1 VHEHEAVVWFPA
13 RSAGDLTPPE
23 ASLTGGGPGVPITVR
38 ALGRGKSRPVVLRFD
53 ETTAHAV
60 GDVDR
65 SYRRVRR
72 LQYVAAA
79 VLLVTLIAQYL
90 SVRAFGAMLERG
102 QRADSVLSFYAVATI
117 VCLAVMAVN
126 GLLPLV
132 IPLRVLRRARALPQ
146 YPTLEAGG
154 IVALGGL
161 DPEAATRWAAA
172 NANLIATSPASPGR

>member
-1 VHEHEAVVWFPA
+1 VREQDAVVWFPA
-13 RSAGDLTPPE
+13 RKAGDLTPPD
-23 ASLTGGGPGVPITVR
+23 ASLTGGGPGVPVTVR
-38 ALGRGKSRPVVLRFD
+38 ALGRGKPRPVVLRFD

-65 SYRRVRR
+65 SYRKVRR

-79 VLLVTLIAQYL
+79 VLLATGIAQYL
-90 SVRAFGAMLERG
+90 STRAFGAMLERG
-102 QRADSVLSFYAVATI
+102 QHADGVLSLYATATI
-117 VCLAVMAVN
+117 VCLVAVAVN

-172 NANLIATSPASPGR
+172 NADLIETSRS